1 MLTLNLDATQLK
13 NLAELIKQWGRDLGF
28 AHIGITDVQTGEH
41 SHHLKKWLAN
51 EFHGEMAY
59 MATHGEKRSHP
70 EQLVP
75 GTQRLICARLD
86 YLASDDA
93 TLNLLD
99 KKDHAYIARYAL
111 GRDYHKVMR
120 KRLATLAEK
129 IKTFVHD
136 SEYRVFVDSAPVLE
150 KAFAE
155 KAGLGWI
162 GKNTLLL
169 HREAGSWF
177 FLGEILTNLPLPI
190 DGAAPINHCG
200 TCTACLDICPTNA
213 FVGPYELDAR
223 KCIAYLTIE
232 YKGSIPEEIRP
243 LMGNRIFGCDDC
255 QLVCPWNKFAQITKE
270 ADFFPRH
277 DLDNKTLVEL
287 FSWDIEKYLLF
298 TEGSPLRRI
307 GYEGWLRNIAVAL
320 GNAPTT
326 EFVINSLKEKEYHE
340 SDLVR
345 EHVSWALNQHTDKI
359 VST

>member
-1 MLTLNLDATQLK
+1 MPTLNLDKAQLK
-13 NLAELIKQWGRDLGF
+13 ELGNLIKQWGRDLGF
-28 AHIGITDVQTGEH
+28 AHIGITDVDAGEH
-41 SHHLKKWLAN
+41 ANHLKKWLSN
-51 EFHGEMAY
+51 EYHGEMTY
-59 MATHGEKRSHP
+59 MAAHGEKRTRP

-86 YLASDDA
+86 YLSDEEA
-93 TLNLLD
+93 TLDLLN

-120 KRLATLAEK
+120 KRLNTLAEK
-129 IKTFVHD
+129 IKLFVQV
-136 SEYRVFVDSAPVLE
+136 SQYRVFVDSAPVLE

-169 HREAGSWF
+169 QREAGSWF
-177 FLGEILTNLPLPI
+177 FLGEILTDLPLPV
-190 DGAAPINHCG
+190 DDTMNTNHCG

-213 FVGPYELDAR
+213 FIGPFELDAR

-255 QLVCPWNKFAQITKE
+255 QLVCPWNKFAKITKE

-277 DLDNKTLVEL
+277 HLDNKTLIEL
-287 FSWDIEKYLLF
+287 FLWNNEQYLHF

-307 GYEGWLRNIAVAL
+307 GYEGWLRNIAIAL
-320 GNAPTT
+320 GNAPSNSQ
-326 EFVINSLKEKEYHE
+326 VIHALKEKEFHE
-340 SDLVR
+340 SALVR
-345 EHVSWALNQHTDKI
+345 EHVAWALNQHSNHI
-359 VST
+359 CNA